1 MKSPSNVS
9 TLPADLDARVTRF
22 GLRIAAGLTER
33 SAELPHDVAERL
45 RFAREQALAR
55 AAQARAARVATAPS
69 PVVAQLGVAPALAG
83 GPRGG
88 FGGLGGLGGSQ
99 RGNGGQR
106 LWTKLVSAL
115 PLLALLAGLLL
126 MQQSQIHAQLVA
138 AAEVD
143 TALLSDNLP
152 PSAFSD
158 PGFAEFLR
166 DGQE

>member
-1 MKSPSNVS
+1 MNSPNLS

-22 GLRIAAGLTER
+22 GLRVAASLNER
-33 SAELPHDVAERL
+33 STALPHDVSERL

-55 AAQARAARVATAPS
+55 AAQARAARTAVSTASPS
-69 PVVAQLGVAPALAG
+69 VVQMGETLALNGDPRGAG
-83 GPRGG
+83 GEGG
-88 FGGLGGLGGSQ
+88 
-99 RGNGGQR
+99 GNG
-106 LWTKLVSAL
+106 LWAKLVSAL

-126 MQQSQIHAQLVA
+126 MQQGQIHEQIVA
-138 AAEVD
+138 AGEVD